1 MLFEFLMADF
11 FAFYGDVYMRNSII
25 LVVMFF
31 VSASTLAFNFS
42 PNGVLIDTLTQDQ
55 IRSDATLVI
64 RSLNSNIC
72 HSIKGGYRDLVN
84 IKYNSSGA
92 PENVYKDLN
101 SCLNDEGI
109 ANKYENQV
117 LSKEDPE
124 ALQEKESTEKK
135 AEIANE
141 YNGLNFGGGIMFASY
156 SDEIVLDATIESGT
170 VSVNHEIKNRA
181 VAMLESHY
189 FFTPGEKNIFGYGP
203 FIGIGL
209 AGEDGVDPLSIYGV
223 GVMVGF
229 RKPNESTSWNIGL
242 GYFIDSEAK
251 ILKNGLKNGSPTEES
266 DSAKIMAKDDVGG
279 VMLMFSQSF

>member
-1 MLFEFLMADF
+1 
-11 FAFYGDVYMRNSII
+11 MRNL
-25 LVVMFF
+25 LVLLSTFF
-31 VSASTLAFNFS
+31 VSANAFSLNFNS
-42 PNGVLIDTLTQDQ
+42 KGVLVDKLTQGQ
-55 IRSDATLVI
+55 IRNDATVVI

-72 HSIKGGYRDLVN
+72 HSLKGGYRDLVS
-84 IKYNSSGA
+84 IKFDDNGY
-92 PENVYKDLN
+92 PKNVYKNLY

-109 ANKYENQV
+109 PNKHESQV
-117 LSKEDPE
+117 LSKEDPV
-124 ALQEKESTEKK
+124 ALQEKESAEKK

-141 YNGLNFGGGIMFASY
+141 YNGLNFGGGIMFSNY
-156 SDEIVLDATIESGT
+156 SDEVVLDASIDGGF
-170 VSVNHEIKNRA
+170 VNVNHEIKNRA

-229 RKPNESTSWNIGL
+229 RKPNESTSWNVGL

-251 ILKNGLKNGSPTEES
+251 ILKKGLKNGSPTEET
-266 DSAKIMAKDDVGG
+266 DSAKIIVKDDVGG